1 MTIPTP
7 CEVFVSPVV
16 YRGATE
22 PEALRITVRSTAVLD
37 LRDVASVVFVV
48 EDTLGSRVT
57 WPATITPGSVFA
69 DRLEAVHV
77 FDPHGRETE
86 RRGRFLVWPRLTL
99 AGGGVRR
106 VRPVTLTVV

>member
-1 MTIPTP
+1 MTVPTP
-7 CEVFVSPVV
+7 CEVYVGPIV
-16 YRGATE
+16 YRGACE
-22 PEALRITVRSTAVLD
+22 PEALRITVRSEVVD
-37 LRDVASVVFVV
+37 LRDVASVAFVV
-48 EDTLGSRVT
+48 EDVLGSRVT
-57 WPATITPGSVFA
+57 WAASITPGSVFA

-77 FDPHGRETE
+77 FDAQGRETE